1 MPYPAPAIFQF
12 LRCSSVACSSFGYQA
27 RGTEMIRPSFR
38 ATESESAENVTFA
51 TRSSALNPKI
61 PLPFLLKLMPMLF
74 SLWGLYRIAVLGAAA
89 LHYWLNSD
97 PCCLAGRKPTAAGA
111 TFWRCSRD

>member
-1 MPYPAPAIFQF
+1 
-12 LRCSSVACSSFGYQA
+12 
-27 RGTEMIRPSFR
+27 
-38 ATESESAENVTFA
+38 
-51 TRSSALNPKI
+51 
-61 PLPFLLKLMPMLF
+61 MPMLF

-111 TFWRCSRD
+111 TFWRCSRDRGFGWKRLGLPLGKEPTTKMCAFSSAPASKHSDSGFFVYAAIALGAKS